1 MQIEIEIDQSC
12 TEPKVII
19 LTDKMTEEVN
29 EILRRLSEEKPDVLA
44 GFREDTLEILEKRD
58 IYRIYSESG
67 KIIAVTDRGEYTLR
81 QRLYEL
87 EEKLAKDNFVRI
99 SNSEIVNLKKVKS
112 FDLSLAGTICVCL
125 TDKSTTY
132 VSRRYVSKIKNILG
146 V

>member
-1 MQIEIEIDQSC
+1 MQINIEIDQSC
-12 TEPKVII
+12 KEPKVII

-29 EILRRLSEEKPDVLA
+29 EIVRRLSEEKPDVLA
-44 GFREDTLEILEKRD
+44 GFREDTLEILEKQD
-58 IYRIYSESG
+58 IFRICAVSG
-67 KIIAVTDRGEYTLR
+67 KVIAVTGRGEYTLR

-112 FDLSLAGTICVCL
+112 FDLSLAGTICVSL
-125 TDKSTTY
+125 TDGTATY
-132 VSRRYVSKIKNILG
+132 VSRRYVSKIKSILG